1 LTRKRRPTSPG
12 RKGPRAADSSAGESP
27 ATTERR
33 PASSAVPPQ
42 PPGVP
47 QRSTVTPPQPARA
60 RFGARRSIFV
70 EAAAATLA
78 AFALTWLSFGP
89 ALHAR
94 FVSDDINAIVD
105 NEWVTGPFDARGIAT
120 TFSWWGSKR
129 PESRAYRPAAT
140 TGFAIDRAVFGLE
153 PAAFRTINF
162 VFHAACTGLVFAL
175 ARGLGLALGGAAV
188 AALLFALLPIHSEAV
203 VWLVGRA
210 ELGAAA
216 GFLVAALACLHYRQN
231 GRARWLAAGAV
242 AIAVGMAFKENAVT
256 ALAVPAIFFLTRA
269 GDPLRTPGAG
279 RGEAPALRK
288 EARPWKR
295 DVAATA
301 ALAAG
306 VAAYALLRWS
316 AAGPAIAP
324 EPGSLLDNPISVVDP
339 ATRLLGALAAFGRY
353 ISLTFWPS
361 SLSVDYSYDALGIGM
376 GFVANADTVVALVF
390 LAAAGAAV
398 WFARERRSIVA
409 AALLLAAASYS
420 IVSNTVF
427 VIGTI
432 LGERLFYLPTA
443 GLSIAVAA
451 AVEPALSGLRER
463 AARPV
468 AVAAAIAVAATA
480 MIAVSRERS
489 LDWLTPVSLFEA
501 AVEVA
506 PRSAR
511 AHMELGTAYS
521 NADRLDEA
529 VRHFGKSL
537 EILPS
542 YASAAYNQGNA
553 YARARR
559 YDEAA
564 ASYRRALET
573 DPRFVRAWHNLALT
587 EKLRGRTDAWL
598 DALRGLVE
606 VAPASTAQRTEL
618 AEALVHSRRYEEALK
633 QYDALIEAGERSA
646 IAYFNRGV
654 ARQHLGGCAAAVEDY
669 RLATRAP
676 AAPRETFAAAAG
688 CLRELGRSDEAAA
701 LEQSGKVA
709 NRDTRR

>member
-12 RKGPRAADSSAGESP
+12 RKSP
-27 ATTERR
+27 PA
-33 PASSAVPPQ
+33 PASSAGASPATPPPQ
-42 PPGVP
+42 PS
-47 QRSTVTPPQPARA
+47 RDAPQPARVAPSTRVPTPAA
-60 RFGARRSIFV
+60 RARSGSRRSILV

-105 NEWVTGPFDARGIAT
+105 NEWVTGPFDPGGIAT

-140 TGFAIDRAVFGLE
+140 MAFAMDRVAFGLE

-216 GFLVAALACLHYRQN
+216 GFLVAVLACLYYRQN
-231 GRARWLAAGAV
+231 GRWWWLPLGAA

-256 ALAVPAIFFLTRA
+256 ALAAPAILFLTRA
-269 GDPLRTPGAG
+269 GDPFRVQAPGD
-279 RGEAPALRK
+279 GEAPALRR
-288 EARPWKR
+288 EARSWKR
-295 DVAATA
+295 DVTATA

-306 VAAYALLRWS
+306 VAAYALLRAS

-339 ATRLLGALAAFGRY
+339 VTRLLGALAAFGHY

-361 SLSVDYSYDALGIGM
+361 SLSVDYSYDALGVGK
-376 GFVANADTVVALVF
+376 GFVANTDTAVALVF

-398 WFARERRSIVA
+398 RFARERRGIVA
-409 AALLLAAASYS
+409 AALLLAAASFS

-427 VIGTI
+427 VIGTM

-451 AVEPALSGLRER
+451 VLEPALRGLRDR
-463 AARPV
+463 AAKPV
-468 AVAAAIAVAATA
+468 AFTAALAVAATA
-480 MIAVSRERS
+480 MIAVNRDRS
-489 LDWLTPVSLFEA
+489 TDWLTPVSLFEA

-511 AHMELGTAYS
+511 AQMELGTAYS
-521 NADRLDEA
+521 NADRLDDA
-529 VRHFGKSL
+529 VRHFGKAL

-564 ASYRRALET
+564 ASYRRALEN

-598 DALRGLVE
+598 DALRALVE

-618 AEALVHSRRYEEALK
+618 AEALVHSRRYDEALK